1 MAEGIIM
8 VNERTTL
15 RLLSPSLL
23 CFRGR
28 LTRLVSR
35 SEPLAGV
42 RARRESHTHD
52 ARACNSCAG
61 MFRSPE
67 FLETYRSFRYN
78 YIVSSMVQS
87 IMNIEWH
94 ILNV

>member
-15 RLLSPSLL
+15 RLLSRSLL

-35 SEPLAGV
+35 SEPLARARACM

-52 ARACNSCAG
+52 TRAGIS
-61 MFRSPE
+61 FVRRSLSKHIAHSE
-67 FLETYRSFRYN
+67 IITYS
-78 YIVSSMVQS
+78 IV
-87 IMNIEWH
+87 
-94 ILNV
+94 